1 MARKAVKRLYAVLH
15 VKPGE
20 RAQKILFDKDPPKD
34 SRLFALKRLA
44 GAQSPAKQAA
54 AIVEHRIPYRVAA
67 TVIKQMTPTVML
79 ALIER
84 MSPQDLI
91 NNLGSLKRRG
101 AFDNDDVKSAIEVKL
116 EEAKTDDRVAA
127 FKAEE
132 AVKAAGVSDEVQQ
145 KLQDVAST
153 QVKARGRITRP
164 TALLVDKS
172 ASMSTAIEL
181 GKRIGS
187 MISTVCEKNLFVYAF
202 DTMAY
207 EISPKGEELAD
218 WEKAFAGIQ
227 AGGCTSCGVPLSY
240 MQRKKQYVEQIIMIT
255 DEQENSAPNFVDAL
269 KQYREATMADP
280 AICLVRTLHAT
291 DQLQKQC
298 QQQGLIVD
306 VFQFT
311 GDYYSLPNLIPMLT
325 RPSKME
331 LLMEI
336 MDYPLPKRKSA

>member
-1 MARKAVKRLYAVLH
+1 L
-15 VKPGE
+15 
-20 RAQKILFDKDPPKD
+20 
-34 SRLFALKRLA
+34 
-44 GAQSPAKQAA
+44 
-54 AIVEHRIPYRVAA
+54 
-67 TVIKQMTPTVML
+67 
-79 ALIER
+79 
-84 MSPQDLI
+84 
-91 NNLGSLKRRG
+91 
-101 AFDNDDVKSAIEVKL
+101 AIEAKL
-116 EEAKTDDRVAA
+116 EEAKTDNRVAA

-187 MISTVCEKNLFVYAF
+187 MISTVCEKNLFAYAF

-207 EISPKGEELAD
+207 EISPNGEELAD
-218 WEKAFAGIQ
+218 WEMAFAGIQ

-255 DEQENSAPNFVDAL
+255 DEQENSAPFFVDAL

-280 AICLVRTLHAT
+280 AICLVRTPHAT

-298 QQQGLIVD
+298 QQQGMIVD

-336 MDYPLPKRKSA
+336 MDYPLPQRKSA